1 VDAASAAGLARLL
14 RRCLREGRT
23 VEIERLGTFRPGSG
37 GQFEFVANRRP
48 SVFLAYVEED
58 RAAVERLYEALQR
71 AGFDP
76 WMDRRKLMAGQNW
89 PRAIERAIG
98 LADFFVACFSQR
110 AVVKRGTFQSEL
122 RYALDC
128 ARKTL
133 LDDVFFIPARLD
145 ECRVPSR
152 IQRQLQYVDLFPDW
166 SAGVAKLTGTIRCE
180 LERRAQE
187 RAA

>member
-1 VDAASAAGLARLL
+1 MQNADPAGLARLL
-14 RRCLREGRT
+14 RRCLSEGRT
-23 VEIERLGTFRPGSG
+23 VEIERLGTFKPKIN
-37 GQFEFVANRRP
+37 GQFEFVANKRP

-58 RAAVERLYEALQR
+58 RARVEKVYDALYR

-76 WMDRRKLMAGQNW
+76 WMDRRKLLAGQNW

-98 LADFFVACFSQR
+98 LADFFVACFSER
-110 AVVKRGTFQSEL
+110 AVLKRGTFQSEL

-145 ECRVPSR
+145 KCRVPAR
-152 IQRQLQYVDLFPDW
+152 IQQQIQYVDLFPDFE
-166 SAGVAKLTGTIRCE
+166 AGLSKLVETIRGE
-180 LERRAQE
+180 VERRQVE
-187 RAA
+187 QAA